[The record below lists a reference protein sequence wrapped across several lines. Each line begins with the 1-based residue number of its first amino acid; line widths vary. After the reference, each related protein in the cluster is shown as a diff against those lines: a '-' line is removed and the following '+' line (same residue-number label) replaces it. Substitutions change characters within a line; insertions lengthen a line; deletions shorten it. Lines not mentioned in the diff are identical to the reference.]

1 MKIVVRLLNVLIMAL
16 SLAAAVLL
24 FVMPAFSFN
33 SNIALDVNKFSEF
46 VPKTDYTSE
55 LRVADSLGTD
65 QIQVAI
71 KFKMNLGGVAKSMSG
86 NRDVINSNIVS
97 QNVDDIVDTLHEP
110 VDLITDY
117 SIRAIIKSTIKAE
130 ITKQIENAKDSSSSS
145 TAAEIMEESNIN
157 DEYFTNFS
165 YELYN
170 STNEDGATTE
180 SVSNVLYWQI
190 NEAINKAQQAGQPI
204 DGSKFTDKM
213 NEINTNMAKVLNDLK
228 LVKADGTLVK
238 LSEVS
243 YFYLSNYLKEQ
254 LKDKVDAA
262 ELEQKSNETLP
273 DYADRMIS
281 AYVLTQMPDVFYK
294 SVGGVCIGLFIG
306 IFLFTAIWL
315 FLFVWTLLKTFAKK
329 PFTFFGPIF
338 WIVGSLQLVL
348 GLGLTIFGKF
358 ILPKINI
365 NMGQI
370 PIKSFVV
377 APRTYALVP
386 SILFLVAIPV
396 AVGYFIFK
404 CITKPKMDK

>member
-228 LVKADGTLVK
+228 LVKSDGTLVK

-348 GLGLTIFGKF
+348 GIGLTIFGKF

>member
-228 LVKADGTLVK
+228 LVKSDGTLVK

-294 SVGGVCIGLFIG
+294 AVGGVCIGLFIG

-358 ILPKINI
+358 ILPKIKI

-404 CITKPKMDK
+404 CIAKPKMDK